1 MSELTGVPSL
11 STAHRQVLLRGR
23 GRCKTIKDLHTVEEG
38 VRKKKRKWGLIS
50 DTEDDSDDSS
60 EEFVEIVPK
69 LAKRS
74 TPRSKAAVLTPR
86 MKRMKVVE
94 RRRESPDS
102 DLSPVPP
109 VRRVS
114 VGDQDDHQQGRKCTK
129 LSFLEC
135 KTVDKVKNNDVIE
148 ITEDSDVIRQVGS
161 SDIIKDDMVP
171 IEVHNNISND
181 KLSVDTAATYALCW
195 WSLSPPR
202 LRGRQVGYGL
212 DEAAG
217 GEDQGVHLP
226 Q

>member
-11 STAHRQVLLRGR
+11 STTHRQVLLRGR

-94 RRRESPDS
+94 RERESPDS
-102 DLSPVPP
+102 DLSLQSGGAVWGIRMITSKEENAPS
-109 VRRVS
+109 S
-114 VGDQDDHQQGRKCTK
+114 VFSSVK
-129 LSFLEC
+129 LL
-135 KTVDKVKNNDVIE
+135 T
-148 ITEDSDVIRQVGS
+148 R
-161 SDIIKDDMVP
+161 
-171 IEVHNNISND
+171 
-181 KLSVDTAATYALCW
+181 
-195 WSLSPPR
+195 
-202 LRGRQVGYGL
+202 
-212 DEAAG
+212 
-217 GEDQGVHLP
+217 
-226 Q
+226 